1 VPFVHF
7 VGIAGAV
14 LCIIVMYGLP
24 RMAWE
29 RFGIWLGAG
38 LVLYLIYGYRNS
50 TLRRAARPAPVA
62 GDD

>member
-1 VPFVHF
+1 VYV

-14 LCIIVMYGLP
+14 LCVIVMYGLP

-29 RFGIWLGAG
+29 RFGIWLALGMA
-38 LVLYLIYGYRNS
+38 VYLFYGFWHSN
-50 TLRRAARPAPVA
+50 LRRASRQAPAA